1 MCKRPSRPPEGMMKG
16 HKKASQGRKQEMR
29 AQKCRRETVTT

>member
-16 HKKASQGRKQEMR
+16 PRKASQGRKQEVR
-29 AQKCRRETVTT
+29 GQKCKRETIAT